1 MLQILYNYLWS
12 STLYDRQHEGGS
24 VFMGTT
30 GIAILVGILALIAGL
45 ALGFFI
51 ARKYMMD
58 YLKKNPPI
66 NEQMLKTM
74 MMQMGQKPSQ
84 KKINQM
90 MNAMN
95 KQSK

>member
-1 MLQILYNYLWS
+1 MWMY
-12 STLYDRQHEGGS
+12 
-24 VFMGTT
+24 
-30 GIAILVGILALIAGL
+30 ILVGILALLAGV

-51 ARKYMMD
+51 ARKYMMN

-66 NEQMLKTM
+66 NEQMLKMM
-74 MMQMGQKPSQ
+74 MMQMGMKPSQ

-95 KQSK
+95 KQEPGK

>member
-1 MLQILYNYLWS
+1 
-12 STLYDRQHEGGS
+12 
-24 VFMGTT
+24 MGTIWVVL
-30 GIAILVGILALIAGL
+30 IALVALIAGV

-51 ARKYMMD
+51 ARRYMMN

-66 NEQMLKTM
+66 NEQMLRTL

-90 MNAMN
+90 LRAMN
-95 KQSK
+95 NQSNKD

>member
-1 MLQILYNYLWS
+1 MVLKLVL
-12 STLYDRQHEGGS
+12 
-24 VFMGTT
+24 T
-30 GIAILVGILALIAGL
+30 GVLALLAGV

-66 NEQMLKTM
+66 NEQMIRVM
-74 MMQMGQKPSQ
+74 MMQMGMKPSQ

-90 MNAMN
+90 MNAMS
-95 KQSK
+95 KQYDKK